1 MHRFVLAMNHLRW
14 SALSSTRWSTLRI
27 GGQKRL
33 GDKPLHLRP
42 VIRFGVLVGV
52 FLLAGLRMLPAAS
65 VQEEVRAA
73 DTARV
78 MATIA
83 GNVDRLA
90 PLLSDH
96 LAYGHADGR
105 VQDKAELLAAVG
117 SSRMKYEAYD
127 YEELQITPLD
137 DNVVTL
143 SGRARLRARIGPQLV
158 AFRLRFLAVWRR
170 EDGAWRLFAYQS
182 AQLPAPGK

>member
-1 MHRFVLAMNHLRW
+1 MRRFIII
-14 SALSSTRWSTLRI
+14 TL
-27 GGQKRL
+27 
-33 GDKPLHLRP
+33 
-42 VIRFGVLVGV
+42 
-52 FLLAGLRMLPAAS
+52 FLLAGPSMLSAAT

-73 DTARV
+73 DAARV

-83 GNVDRLA
+83 GNIDRLA
-90 PLLSDH
+90 PLLSEH
-96 LAYGHADGR
+96 LSYGHADGR
-105 VQDKAELLAAVG
+105 VQSKAELLAAVG
-117 SSRMKYEAYD
+117 SNRMKYEAYD

-143 SGRARLRARIGPQLV
+143 SGRARLRGRLGPQLV